1 MIEMDFTNGKIS
13 RVGDQYITLSSA
25 QTTAMPSAVVI
36 SSRLIGSACATKA
49 SESGAVVMRV

>member
-1 MIEMDFTNGKIS
+1 MDFTNGKIS

-25 QTTAMPSAVVI
+25 QTTAIPSAVVI